1 MDTVLMGAPIC
12 QELLI
17 CFSHLLAACLEGG
30 QQLAGE
36 GYGEIIGQVAVFW
49 RIVGDIEAYTHL
61 RTAKGIRPANIR
73 QPFAAGAARSGHA
86 PFDKQ
91 HIGHKAGCTV
101 SAEFGGMTVAFVHNF
116 PEPNQCCPRQG
127 PQPAESTPP
136 CWGNRQDP
144 APGPPGRPGHPTAG

>member
-1 MDTVLMGAPIC
+1 MDTALMSAPIC

-73 QPFAAGAARSGHA
+73 QPFAAGAALNLA
-86 PFDKQ
+86 
-91 HIGHKAGCTV
+91 A
-101 SAEFGGMTVAFVHNF
+101 
-116 PEPNQCCPRQG
+116 
-127 PQPAESTPP
+127 
-136 CWGNRQDP
+136 
-144 APGPPGRPGHPTAG
+144 